1 MHRVRPDY
9 AKQVI
14 ANSKALASA
23 LDEYGVPVKCRDY
36 GYTESHQV
44 MLDITDPREIEDFT
58 KRLESAN
65 LIVDRGIRLGTNELT
80 RRGFKE
86 DDFEHVAGLLSEIY
100 ERADLAKVRKESIK
114 LRKEFNEIHYT

>member
-1 MHRVRPDY
+1 IEKAHWNRRAALAQALEEMHRVGPDY

-36 GYTESHQV
+36 CYTESHQV
-44 MLDITDPREIEDFT
+44 MLDITEPREIEDFT

-65 LIVDRGIRLGTNELT
+65 LMVYSGIRLGTNAMT
-80 RRGFKE
+80 SRRLKE
-86 DDFEHVAGLLSEIY
+86 SYLEHV
-100 ERADLAKVRKESIK
+100 
-114 LRKEFNEIHYT
+114 